1 MTGLVSSEMTASI
14 LQQRVNRYVGTDP
27 GDLRCGGSAQRKF
40 NPVYFSQEY
49 SSKERCEAAK
59 SELRRGF
66 AEKVEGLNRILTD
79 KENAGEVRDYERIH
93 VEIIC
98 TQK

>member
-1 MTGLVSSEMTASI
+1 M
-14 LQQRVNRYVGTDP
+14 QR
-27 GDLRCGGSAQRKF
+27 F

-49 SSKERCEAAK
+49 SSQERCEAAK

-66 AEKVEGLNRILTD
+66 VEKVDRLNHILTD

>member
-1 MTGLVSSEMTASI
+1 MWALILVTFA
-14 LQQRVNRYVGTDP
+14 VADP
-27 GDLRCGGSAQRKF
+27 PNARF
-40 NPVYFSQEY
+40 NPVFFSQEY
-49 SSKERCEAAK
+49 SSEERCEAAK
-59 SELRRGF
+59 SELRRSF
-66 AEKVEGLNRILTD
+66 VAKVEGLNRILMD